1 LVKDILIR
9 DEIKLDQFLKWSRVA
24 STGGQSKLLIAGDM
38 VKVNGRLEKKRS
50 RKLKHGDLV
59 EVENMGSFRVV
70 TEQECS

>member
-1 LVKDILIR
+1 MAKDILIR
-9 DEIKLDQFLKWSRVA
+9 DEIKLDQFLKWSRVT
-24 STGGQSKLLIAGDM
+24 STGGQSKLLIASDM
-38 VKVNGRLEKKRS
+38 VRVNGRLENRRS